1 MYGSKEYRMAQALLM
16 FNQAFKE
23 LTLASKA
30 LPDMDVSQFYPFY
43 LLDYEQIQ
51 PDVEQWCLFHAS
63 KIINQVPDRV
73 PNSACAGCPWLYAGI
88 GPDGLCRG
96 TKTTGCRQYPEM
108 MFTRAAATTFLSSLG
123 VDTSQMDDAVLQMVY
138 TQKVEEVNR
147 IAKEKQSTNSA
158 VTSGSTDSTGSAAL
172 FSAGNNYA
180 YGDHAASGGG
190 TGGNH

>member
-1 MYGSKEYRMAQALLM
+1 MYGSKEYRMAKALLM

-23 LTLASKA
+23 LAAASKA
-30 LPDMDVSQFYPFY
+30 LPDLDVSQFYPFY

-73 PNSACAGCPWLYAGI
+73 PNSACAGCPWLYAGV
-88 GPDGLCRG
+88 GPDGLCKG

-108 MFTRAAATTFLSSLG
+108 MFTRAVATTFLSSLG
-123 VDTSQMDDAVLQMVY
+123 VDASQMDDAVLQMVY

-147 IAKEKQSTNSA
+147 IAKEKQSTDSVVA
-158 VTSGSTDSTGSAAL
+158 SSSDSTGSAAL
-172 FSAGNNYA
+172 FSTGNNST
-180 YGDHAASGGG
+180 YGGSTAGGR
-190 TGGNH
+190 TEGNR

>member
-1 MYGSKEYRMAQALLM
+1 MYGSKEYRMAKALLM

-23 LTLASKA
+23 LAAASKA
-30 LPDMDVSQFYPFY
+30 LPDLDVSQLYPFY

-73 PNSACAGCPWLYAGI
+73 PNSACASCPWLHAGI
-88 GPDGLCRG
+88 GPDGLCKG

-138 TQKVEEVNR
+138 TQKVEEVNQS
-147 IAKEKQSTNSA
+147 AKEIHNPDPATASSLIGA
-158 VTSGSTDSTGSAAL
+158 ACSSSVDADERRTG
-172 FSAGNNYA
+172 
-180 YGDHAASGGG
+180 
-190 TGGNH
+190 GGNHTA

>member
-1 MYGSKEYRMAQALLM
+1 MYGSKEYRMAKALLM

-23 LTLASKA
+23 LAAASKA
-30 LPDMDVSQFYPFY
+30 LPDLDVSQLYPFY

-51 PDVEQWCLFHAS
+51 PEQWCLFHAS

-73 PNSACAGCPWLYAGI
+73 PNSACAGCPWLHAGI
-88 GPDGLCRG
+88 GPDGMCKG

-138 TQKVEEVNR
+138 TQKVEEVNQS
-147 IAKEKQSTNSA
+147 AKEICNPDSA
-158 VTSGSTDSTGSAAL
+158 DSFTGTACSYSVDA
-172 FSAGNNYA
+172 
-180 YGDHAASGGG
+180 DERRTGGG
-190 TGGNH
+190 SYII

>member
-1 MYGSKEYRMAQALLM
+1 MYGSKEYRMAKALLM

-23 LTLASKA
+23 LAAASKA
-30 LPDMDVSQFYPFY
+30 LPDLDVSQLYPFY

-73 PNSACAGCPWLYAGI
+73 PNSACAGCPWLHAGI
-88 GPDGLCRG
+88 GPDGLCKG

-138 TQKVEEVNR
+138 TQKVEEVNQS
-147 IAKEKQSTNSA
+147 AKEIRNPDPVIA
-158 VTSGSTDSTGSAAL
+158 GSTDSSGSAAL
-172 FSAGNNYA
+172 SGTGNNYA
-180 YGDHAASGGG
+180 YGDHATGGGG
-190 TGGNH
+190 TGGNR